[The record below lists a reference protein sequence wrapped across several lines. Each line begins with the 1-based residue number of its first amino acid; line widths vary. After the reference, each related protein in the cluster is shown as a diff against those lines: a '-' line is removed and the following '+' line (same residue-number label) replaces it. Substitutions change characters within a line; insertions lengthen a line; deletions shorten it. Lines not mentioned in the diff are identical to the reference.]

1 MPVELEW
8 ESSNLTPNNNH
19 QLSTYNRKKW
29 LWILI
34 STVVFLVTV
43 ILVAIKLRLDQVEHW
58 QLQTLKDAYHAELI
72 ALRIGDVNTFTDLQH
87 QGDEVW
93 LNQQLDY
100 FNTVQETSNL
110 ILSGEIL
117 ESEITNNGNLGII
130 RFREVEDDIPYERL
144 WFYWDFEGLG
154 WRHLP
159 QNTALWGDARTIQK
173 NTINI
178 GFFSRDEELANDM
191 SNVLPRWLE
200 IGCQIFSC
208 DVHPTLQVDIIP
220 DPNLVMSW
228 NTINTWNLRIPSPL
242 LTRLRSDKPFSDN
255 LRVSLAEMLTSQLIS
270 FTLNQTIMDR
280 TEDDVFY
287 WQSVKLW
294 VIGNFLEREN
304 ISPLLQSI
312 ADHYGIHTLG
322 LILQERGG
330 LNLLPALRK
339 TTNES
344 LADLALLDWRDYLEW
359 KVRSSNPGFDGEIK
373 SLNISLDQE
382 KIFLIAEVVS
392 NSTTSELRFGIVG
405 DSWQMLS
412 E

>member
-1 MPVELEW
+1 
-8 ESSNLTPNNNH
+8 
-19 QLSTYNRKKW
+19 
-29 LWILI
+29 
-34 STVVFLVTV
+34 
-43 ILVAIKLRLDQVEHW
+43 
-58 QLQTLKDAYHAELI
+58 
-72 ALRIGDVNTFTDLQH
+72 
-87 QGDEVW
+87 
-93 LNQQLDY
+93 
-100 FNTVQETSNL
+100 
-110 ILSGEIL
+110 
-117 ESEITNNGNLGII
+117 
-130 RFREVEDDIPYERL
+130 
-144 WFYWDFEGLG
+144 
-154 WRHLP
+154 
-159 QNTALWGDARTIQK
+159 
-173 NTINI
+173 
-178 GFFSRDEELANDM
+178 
-191 SNVLPRWLE
+191 
-200 IGCQIFSC
+200 
-208 DVHPTLQVDIIP
+208 
-220 DPNLVMSW
+220 MSW

-359 KVRSSNPGFDGEIK
+359 KVRSSNPGFAGEIK
-373 SLNISLDQE
+373 SLNISVDQE